1 MEEPFGIGV
10 TGGLIAAE
18 PERRWGR
25 RKQRSDQTKPVC
37 SIGGD
42 VRGTRMMRRRYPSY
56 AFGSIARSLAR
67 AKHSTSVL
75 PDSPETAKVSK
86 VLEGTHKFR
95 NEAQCR
101 LIGETILTFGL

>member
-1 MEEPFGIGV
+1 
-10 TGGLIAAE
+10 
-18 PERRWGR
+18 
-25 RKQRSDQTKPVC
+25 
-37 SIGGD
+37 
-42 VRGTRMMRRRYPSY
+42 MMRRRYPSY

-95 NEAQCR
+95 NEASVD
-101 LIGETILTFGL
+101 

>member
-1 MEEPFGIGV
+1 MI
-10 TGGLIAAE
+10 
-18 PERRWGR
+18 
-25 RKQRSDQTKPVC
+25 
-37 SIGGD
+37 
-42 VRGTRMMRRRYPSY
+42 RRRYPSY
-56 AFGSIARSLAR
+56 AFGSIAQSLAR

-75 PDSPETAKVSK
+75 PDSPETVSK